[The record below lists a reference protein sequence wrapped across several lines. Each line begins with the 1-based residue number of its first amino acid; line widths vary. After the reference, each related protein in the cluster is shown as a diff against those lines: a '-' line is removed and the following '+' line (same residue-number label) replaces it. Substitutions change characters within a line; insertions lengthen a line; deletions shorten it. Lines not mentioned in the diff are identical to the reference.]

1 MTLRIQLLGKPQI
14 DQTPGP
20 KGRKA
25 WALLAYLVSADVPPS
40 REQLASLL
48 FEDAEDPLRA
58 LRWNLSELRKT
69 LPGVELPTGDLVQ
82 LVLPP
87 DAIVDVDVLR
97 RSSWVEAIELPGLGH
112 DLLEGAVFDSAP
124 MMEAWLLNER
134 RRIRSSTEAVLR
146 EAILGLLGLDRA
158 ARALQLASSL
168 SGLDPLNEDHEALL
182 LRCLK
187 AAGDDAAADAHAS
200 TFAARLQRELGVA
213 PGPVIAA
220 ALEDDDRGDHV
231 APGVEASAIA
241 ARIESAE
248 LAVRSGHL
256 ESGLEGL
263 RACVTTAFA
272 IDRVDLQ
279 ARALVAAGSALVHT
293 ERSRHAE
300 GSALLHQAMPLA
312 ESLQDAPMKATI
324 HRELAWV
331 EFMAGHYDRA
341 RRWIYRAPAD
351 ALEDPVTRS
360 GALWILGK
368 AAMETGN
375 YQESIELLGSSV
387 AQARKGD
394 DPVRLAFSLTSL
406 GRSHLLLRD
415 LASAAACLD
424 EAIRVVRFAGLA
436 RLAALPEAFLG
447 EVHIYLG
454 ELDKA
459 TDVLDHSLA
468 TAREVGDP
476 SMEALAR
483 RGRGLLFEAEGDVE
497 AALDLLKSARLLLI
511 KSPDHIWSQAYS
523 VDALCHVASLHRT
536 EQAARWVEELAV
548 LTARCGMKELLART
562 YLYRARLG
570 DRSALRSAALVARE
584 VDNPHL
590 LREIDH
596 AGAAVANARV

>member
-14 DQTPGP
+14 DQMPGP

-25 WALLAYLVSADVPPS
+25 WALLAYLLSADVPPS

-48 FEDAEDPLRA
+48 FEDADDPLRA
-58 LRWNLSELRKT
+58 LRWNLSELRKA
-69 LPGVELPTGDLVQ
+69 LPGAELPTGDLVR
-82 LVLPP
+82 LALPP

-97 RSSWVEAIELPGLGH
+97 RSSWVEAIELAGLGN
-112 DLLEGAVFDSAP
+112 DLLQGAVFDSAP
-124 MMEAWLLNER
+124 MMEAWLLSER

-158 ARALQLASSL
+158 ERALQLATLL
-168 SGLDPLNEDHEALL
+168 SGLDPLNEEHEALL

-187 AAGDDAAADAHAS
+187 AGGDDAAAEARAA
-200 TFAARLQRELGVA
+200 TFAARLQRELGVD
-213 PGPVIAA
+213 PGPVIAE
-220 ALEDDDRGDHV
+220 ALEEDRGHHV
-231 APGVEASAIA
+231 VPGVEASAIA

-248 LAVRSGHL
+248 LAIRSGNL
-256 ESGLEGL
+256 ESGLESL
-263 RACVTTAFA
+263 RACATTADA
-272 IDRVDLQ
+272 IARVDLQ

-293 ERSRHAE
+293 DRSRHAE

-331 EFMAGHYDRA
+331 EFMAGRYDRA
-341 RRWIYRAPAD
+341 RRWIYKAPAD

-375 YQESIELLGSSV
+375 YQESIELLDSSV

-394 DPVRLAFSLTSL
+394 EPMRLAFSLTSL

-415 LASAAACLD
+415 LESATLCLD

-447 EVHIYLG
+447 EVHISRG

-483 RGRGLLFEAEGDVE
+483 RGRGLLFEIEGDVE
-497 AALDLLKSARLLLI
+497 AALDLLKSARLLMI

-523 VDALCHVASLHRT
+523 VDALCHVASLHRV
-536 EQAARWVEELAV
+536 EEAAGWVEELAA

-570 DRSALRSAALVARE
+570 DRSALHNAALIAHE

-590 LREIDH
+590 LEEIDQ
-596 AGAAVANARV
+596 AGAAVANARA

>member
-14 DQTPGP
+14 DPAPGP

-25 WALLAYLVSADVPPS
+25 WALLAYLLSVDVPPS
-40 REQLASLL
+40 REHLASLL
-48 FEDAEDPLRA
+48 FEDADDPLRA
-58 LRWNLSELRKT
+58 LRWNLTELRKA
-69 LPGVELPTGDLVQ
+69 LPGAELPTGDLVQ

-87 DAIVDVDVLR
+87 DAIVDVGVLR
-97 RSSWVEAIELPGLGH
+97 RSSWVEAIELPGLGSE
-112 DLLEGAVFDSAP
+112 LLEGAAFDSAP

-134 RRIRSSTEAVLR
+134 RHVRSNTEAVLR

-158 ARALQLASSL
+158 ERAIQLATL
-168 SGLDPLNEDHEALL
+168 LTGLDPLNEDHEALL

-187 AAGDDAAADAHAS
+187 AAGDDGAARDAA
-200 TFAARLQRELGVA
+200 TAFAVRLQRELGVE
-213 PGPVIAA
+213 PGPVIAE
-220 ALEDDDRGDHV
+220 ALEDQQRHHV
-231 APGVEASAIA
+231 APGADASAIA
-241 ARIESAE
+241 ARVESSE

-263 RACVTTAFA
+263 RACAATAGA
-272 IDRVDLQ
+272 IDRDDLQ

-293 ERSRHAE
+293 DRSRHAE

-312 ESLQDAPMKATI
+312 ESLGDAPMKATI

-331 EFMAGHYDRA
+331 EFMAGRYDRA
-341 RRWIYRAPAD
+341 RRWIYKAPSD

-368 AAMETGN
+368 AAMETGH
-375 YQESIELLGSSV
+375 YQESIELLDSSV
-387 AQARKGD
+387 AQARRGD
-394 DPVRLAFSLTSL
+394 DPMRLAFSLTSL

-415 LASAAACLD
+415 LASASACLD

-454 ELDKA
+454 EVDKA
-459 TDVLDHSLA
+459 TAVLDHSLA

-483 RGRGLLFEAEGDVE
+483 RGRGLLFEVEGEVG
-497 AALDLLKSARLLLI
+497 AALDLLRSARLLMI

-523 VDALCHVASLHRT
+523 VDALCHVASLHRV
-536 EQAARWVEELAV
+536 EEASLWVEELAV

-562 YLYRARLG
+562 YLYRSRLG
-570 DRSALRSAALVARE
+570 DTTALDQATLVARE
-584 VDNPHL
+584 IDNPHL
-590 LREIDH
+590 LSEIVE
-596 AGAAVANARV
+596 AGGEVATARA